1 MGPVC
6 GFCFHLSAA
15 RHLSFLIECG
25 NNGARLSGA
34 LAVAVHVCVCMCV
47 WAGQDVAQVVA
58 RCRGKSALVGDL
70 EGSQAAA
77 EEVAAKEA
85 EAVNAPIKSIIISVN
100 CYATQGRA

>member
-34 LAVAVHVCVCMCV
+34 LAIAVHVCVCV
-47 WAGQDVAQVVA
+47 WAAQDVAQVVA
-58 RCRGKSALVGDL
+58 RYRGKSALVGDL

-77 EEVAAKEA
+77 EEAAAKEA

>member
-1 MGPVC
+1 M
-6 GFCFHLSAA
+6 
-15 RHLSFLIECG
+15 
-25 NNGARLSGA
+25 
-34 LAVAVHVCVCMCV
+34 
-47 WAGQDVAQVVA
+47 AQVVA

-77 EEVAAKEA
+77 EEAAAKEA